1 MSGAA
6 PFPRRAALRLV
17 QPAPFEPQPIAR
29 FCGYCGHPPSSAQPT
44 TRVCDR
50 CGLGL
55 VLETV
60 LEAAPR
66 RGAPFLVLDTALMI
80 CAMSAAAQRELAVDE
95 TEAVHRHVT
104 DILVAADAEPDT
116 GASLAEVVVR
126 AARGEG
132 DPTTIAVRPA
142 NTFGVFFQARIAPC
156 GPPRAA
162 LVVLG

>member
-1 MSGAA
+1 MSSTATYS
-6 PFPRRAALRLV
+6 RRAALRLV
-17 QPAPFEPQPIAR
+17 QPAPVEPQPIAR
-29 FCGYCGHPPSSAQPT
+29 FCGYCGHAPSSVQPT

-60 LEAAPR
+60 LEAAPSP
-66 RGAPFLVLDTALMI
+66 GAPFLVLDTALMI
-80 CAMSAAAQRELAVDE
+80 CAMSAAAQRDLAVDE

-104 DILVAADAEPDT
+104 EILVAADAEPDT
-116 GASLAEVVVR
+116 GATLAEVVVR
-126 AARGEG
+126 AARGDG
-132 DPTTIAVRPA
+132 DPTTLAVRPA

-162 LVVLG
+162 LVVLD

>member
-1 MSGAA
+1 VSDAA
-6 PFPRRAALRLV
+6 AFPHRAALRLV
-17 QPAPFEPQPIAR
+17 QPEPFEPQPIAR
-29 FCGYCGHPPSSAQPT
+29 FCGHCGQAPTSQQPA

-60 LEAAPR
+60 LEAAPNP
-66 RGAPFLVLDTALMI
+66 GDPFLVLDTALTI
-80 CAMSAAAQRELAVDE
+80 CAMSAAAQRDLAVDE

-104 DILVAADAEPDT
+104 DLLVAADAEPDT
-116 GASLAEVVVR
+116 GASLADVVIR
-126 AARGEG
+126 AARGDG
-132 DPTTIAVRPA
+132 DPTTIAVRPK

-162 LVVLG
+162 LVVLD

>member
-1 MSGAA
+1 MSEVA
-6 PFPRRAALRLV
+6 FPRRAALRLV
-17 QPAPFEPQPIAR
+17 RPEPLEPQPIAR
-29 FCGYCGHPPSSAQPT
+29 FCGHCGQPPSSAQPS

-60 LEAAPR
+60 LEAAPKP
-66 RGAPFLVLDTALMI
+66 GDPFLVLDTALTI
-80 CAMSAAAQRELAVDE
+80 CAMSAAAQRDLAVDE

-104 DILVAADAEPDT
+104 ELLVAADAEPGT
-116 GASLAEVVVR
+116 GASLADVVIR
-126 AARGEG
+126 AARGDGE
-132 DPTTIAVRPA
+132 PTTIAVRPA

-162 LVVLG
+162 LVVLD

>member
-6 PFPRRAALRLV
+6 SYPRRAALRLV
-17 QPAPFEPQPIAR
+17 QPAPVELQPIAR
-29 FCGYCGHPPSSAQPT
+29 FCGHCGHPPESVQPA

-60 LEAAPR
+60 VEAAPSA
-66 RGAPFLVLDTALMI
+66 GAPFLVLDTALMI
-80 CAMSAAAQRELAVDE
+80 CAMSAAAQRDLAVDE

-104 DILVAADAEPDT
+104 ELLVAADAEPGT
-116 GASLAEVVVR
+116 GASLADVVVR
-126 AARGEG
+126 AARGDG
-132 DPTTIAVRPA
+132 DTTTLAVRPA

-162 LVVLG
+162 LVVLD